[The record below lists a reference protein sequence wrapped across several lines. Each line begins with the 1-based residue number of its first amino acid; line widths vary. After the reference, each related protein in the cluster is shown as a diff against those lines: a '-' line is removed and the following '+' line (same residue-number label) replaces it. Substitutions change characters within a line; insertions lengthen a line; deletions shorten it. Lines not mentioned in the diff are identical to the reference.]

1 VKFPLE
7 SKAGKEAHDMARW
20 FLDRS
25 PQRGIPSVSLRRLLP
40 EAQFVGC
47 HDWEVS
53 GCTADTRKLDP
64 GQVFVAIR
72 GERRDGHE
80 FIATA
85 LEQGA
90 AGVVV
95 EQPCPEAGRLQV
107 VVPDSRSAHSRIS
120 HALAGDPATRVR
132 ALGVT
137 GRRGK
142 GATAMFLKSIFEA
155 GGESVGMIGQS
166 GWSDGVSNRPAGPE
180 SPGPEGFAAMLSA
193 MVERGTETA
202 VLELDDRTLDRR
214 EVDGV
219 AFEAA
224 VVTNLGLLEKSDR
237 EMSIGRRRSFAR
249 LAKLVGAGG
258 SVVINA
264 DEADADPMG
273 AVNLAARRVTFGIDR
288 PAHVSATVERLDPS
302 GSTFRLRG
310 FDREATITL
319 QLAGEEH
326 VGHALAAAAVAW
338 SRGVSIRS
346 VVDGLESVT
355 RLPGRLEPVLEGQD
369 FEVRIDQARTA
380 PELSR
385 ALASLRSLV
394 TGRLICVIGAEGG
407 GHRQRLRRAALARTA
422 ESGADRVILTT
433 NNPRTDDPDQILDDL
448 LAGLRNPGRVCVE
461 PDRRAAIAQA
471 LTDAHP
477 GDAVLIAGKGRH
489 TYQILADRVF
499 PFDDAEIAAGWL
511 RANRPASRRTSA

>member
-1 VKFPLE
+1 MGLKD
-7 SKAGKEAHDMARW
+7 GKEAHAMARW

-25 PQRGIPSVSLRRLLP
+25 PQRGIPSISLRRLLP
-40 EAQFVGC
+40 EAQFQGC

-80 FIATA
+80 FVARA
-85 LEQGA
+85 LEHGA

-95 EQPCPEAGRLQV
+95 EQSCPEAGRLQV

-120 HALAGDPATRVR
+120 HALAGHPATRVR

-137 GRRGK
+137 GKRGK
-142 GATAMFLKSIFEA
+142 TATSIFLKAILEA
-155 GGESVGMIGQS
+155 EGDSVGSIGQS
-166 GWSDGVSNRPAGPE
+166 GWSDGLLNRPAGPE
-180 SPGPEGFAAMLSA
+180 SPGPEGFAAMLAA
-193 MVERGTETA
+193 MVERGTESA
-202 VLELDDRTLDRR
+202 VVELDDRTIDRR

-224 VVTNLGLLEKSDR
+224 VITNLGLLEGSDR
-237 EMSIGRRRSFAR
+237 EPLLGRRRSFAR
-249 LAKLVGAGG
+249 LAKLVSAGG

-264 DEADADPMG
+264 DEAEAEPLG

-288 PAHVSATVERLDPS
+288 PSNVMGTLERLDPS

-319 QLAGEEH
+319 RLGGENH

-338 SRGVSIRS
+338 SRGISIRS

-355 RLPGRLEPVLEGQD
+355 RLPGRLEPVFEGQD

-385 ALASLRSLV
+385 TLASLKPMV
-394 TGRLICVIGAEGG
+394 AGRLIVVIGAEGG
-407 GHRQRLRRAALARTA
+407 GHRQRLRRAALARAA

-433 NNPRTDDPDQILDDL
+433 NNPRGDDPDQILDDL
-448 LAGLRNPGRVCVE
+448 LAGLRNPGRVLLE
-461 PDRRAAIAQA
+461 PDRRAAIAHA
-471 LTDAHP
+471 LSDAQP
-477 GDAVLIAGKGRH
+477 GDAVLITGKGRH

-499 PFDDAEIAAGWL
+499 PFDDAEVAAGWL
-511 RANRPASRRTSA
+511 RTNRPASRRTSA